1 MVWTEAP
8 ARAKVAGHP
17 LLPIPTAT
25 ASLPDS
31 TRDLKPANVKVKAD
45 GTVKVLDFGL
55 AKAFQPEA
63 SGASAS
69 ESPTISLTAAAT
81 QMGMVLGTAAYMS
94 PEQAKGKVVDTRAD
108 VWALGVVLYEM
119 LTGQK
124 PFVGEDVSDTL
135 ALVLKFDPDWEV
147 LPPETPASIRRLLR
161 RCLTRETKFRL
172 REAGSAIVEIRESEI
187 EADLAGPV
195 APSAPPRL
203 QIWQRP
209 LPGLVAVLLVA
220 VGAGLAVWSLMRP
233 GPRASAAVARFS
245 IVLGPDQ
252 RFTAP
257 GRHLVALSPD
267 GLQFVY
273 VADGRLYLRRLD
285 QLQARPIAGTEGATN
300 PFVSSDGEWIGFWAD
315 GQLKRVAMSGGAAVR
330 LSDAETLHGAS
341 WGEDDMILLGQGRGA
356 ILRVPGAGGIPERV
370 IEVEEGEFARSPQM
384 LPGGDWVLF
393 TLRPGSTA
401 SAPLLWDQAQIVVQ
415 SLSTGERKVVLE
427 GGYDARYL
435 STGHLVYAL
444 NGVLLAAPF
453 DVHDREVTGG
463 PVPVVEGVAETQ
475 LSGAAHFAVASTGA
489 LVYVPSTV
497 LGGLTTGSQGL
508 GWVDR
513 QGVLIPAIDDWDVF
527 GYPRLSPD
535 DTKVAAAA
543 SNVDDNP
550 DIWIRDLAA
559 GADTRL
565 TEVASSAVP
574 AWMPDG
580 TSVTFTSNRSG
591 AGLYSRPA
599 DRSGEAELLVTP
611 SGSGLALSGGWSL
624 DGQTLLYSDSDDLWM
639 LPLDGDPVR
648 FLATE
653 FDERAP
659 RLSPDGQWV
668 AYVSD
673 QAGEARVYVQPFPD
687 GGEVI
692 TVSRG
697 PGTEPVWSRDGRELF
712 YRAGNELFVAEI
724 ATVPSFSIGRP
735 RVLFEGPY
743 ASDPIDRG
751 FPNYDVSL
759 DGERFL
765 MVTRGD
771 DSVAPTLTFVQNW
784 LAELKERV
792 PVN

>member
-55 AKAFQPEA
+55 AKASQPEA
-63 SGASAS
+63 SGSSAS
-69 ESPTISLTAAAT
+69 MSPTISLTAAAT
-81 QMGMVLGTAAYMS
+81 QMGMVMGTAAYMS
-94 PEQAKGKVVDTRAD
+94 PEQAKGKVVDKRAD

-427 GGYDARYL
+427 GSSPASWFWIMWSQACHSQTMR
-435 STGHLVYAL
+435 
-444 NGVLLAAPF
+444 AP
-453 DVHDREVTGG
+453 
-463 PVPVVEGVAETQ
+463 
-475 LSGAAHFAVASTGA
+475 
-489 LVYVPSTV
+489 
-497 LGGLTTGSQGL
+497 
-508 GWVDR
+508 
-513 QGVLIPAIDDWDVF
+513 
-527 GYPRLSPD
+527 
-535 DTKVAAAA
+535 
-543 SNVDDNP
+543 
-550 DIWIRDLAA
+550 
-559 GADTRL
+559 
-565 TEVASSAVP
+565 
-574 AWMPDG
+574 
-580 TSVTFTSNRSG
+580 
-591 AGLYSRPA
+591 
-599 DRSGEAELLVTP
+599 
-611 SGSGLALSGGWSL
+611 SGGWGSSSTIMS
-624 DGQTLLYSDSDDLWM
+624 GQRPPSGVISGTRPICWVSSSDFASQAIARM
-639 LPLDGDPVR
+639 LPLGSAATSWCSR
-648 FLATE
+648 CSSLANLKSQTT
-653 FDERAP
+653 
-659 RLSPDGQWV
+659 SP
-668 AYVSD
+668 SH
-673 QAGEARVYVQPFPD
+673 
-687 GGEVI
+687 
-692 TVSRG
+692 
-697 PGTEPVWSRDGRELF
+697 
-712 YRAGNELFVAEI
+712 
-724 ATVPSFSIGRP
+724 
-735 RVLFEGPY
+735 
-743 ASDPIDRG
+743 
-751 FPNYDVSL
+751 
-759 DGERFL
+759 
-765 MVTRGD
+765 
-771 DSVAPTLTFVQNW
+771 
-784 LAELKERV
+784 
-792 PVN
+792 VNS